1 MQCTSCGAELSPS
14 ARFCTRCGA
23 RVAAPPPPPA
33 APPPPPPPPAESYA
47 YGNQM
52 GQRLDLPDP
61 TVTARGRGVTGM
73 EYQIVG
79 TTLQAVI
86 LELDPGETVYSE
98 SGAMSWMSG
107 NIQMATNT
115 RG

>member
-1 MQCTSCGAELSPS
+1 MQCPTCGAVLSPS
-14 ARFCTRCGA
+14 AKFCSRCGT
-23 RVAAPPPPPA
+23 RVAAPPPDAPPPMAPPA
-33 APPPPPPPPAESYA
+33 ATGESYV

-98 SGAMSWMSG
+98 SGAMS
-107 NIQMATNT
+107 
-115 RG
+115 

>member
-1 MQCTSCGAELSPS
+1 MQCPTCGAVLSPS
-14 ARFCTRCGA
+14 AKFCSRCGT
-23 RVAAPPPPPA
+23 RVAAPPPMAPPA
-33 APPPPPPPPAESYA
+33 ATGESYV

-107 NIQMATNT
+107 NIQMA
-115 RG
+115 

>member
-1 MQCTSCGAELSPS
+1 MQCPTCGAVLSPT
-14 ARFCTRCGA
+14 AKFCSRCGT
-23 RVAAPPPPPA
+23 RVAAPPPPV
-33 APPPPPPPPAESYA
+33 APPLPPSELAPSSTGNLYA
-47 YGNQM
+47 YGNQV

-79 TTLQAVI
+79 TTMQAVI

-98 SGAMSWMSG
+98 SGAM
-107 NIQMATNT
+107 
-115 RG
+115 